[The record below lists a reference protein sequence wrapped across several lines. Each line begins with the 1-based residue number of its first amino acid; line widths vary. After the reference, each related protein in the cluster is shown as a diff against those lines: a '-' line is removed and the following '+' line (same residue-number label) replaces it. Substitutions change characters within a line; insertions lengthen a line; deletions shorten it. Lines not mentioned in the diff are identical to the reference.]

1 MSWTHCRRQ
10 SQMMDGA
17 LAGHDH
23 TKGVAVAM
31 VRRESETRFWYRD
44 YGEEGQR
51 TGGEGAKARHR
62 PLVYS
67 RLTRHDAHCCCG
79 ASAVAVGSSF
89 PHRRFGPGIGVV
101 SVAASL
107 YYGCMR
113 PMLLVAT
120 LSKRCE
126 SFSSGNLD
134 LHD

>member
-89 PHRRFGPGIGVV
+89 PHRRFGLGTGDCV
-101 SVAASL
+101 SGRVALLWMHAADVA
-107 YYGCMR
+107 GCDS
-113 PMLLVAT
+113 VQT
-120 LSKRCE
+120 L
-126 SFSSGNLD
+126 
-134 LHD
+134 